1 VPSSDPAFHPRR
13 RPASPAHNG
22 GHLHKA
28 RG

>member
-1 VPSSDPAFHPRR
+1 VPSSDPVFHARR
-13 RPASPAHNG
+13 RAASPAHNG